1 MDLLQLIQKYMM
13 QRQTR
18 QKPVHTLMDA
28 EAQVF
33 TFWQKTLA
41 DNEYYDKFKDLVSI
55 VEWLGSNLEVQNGR
69 VETIL
74 QEIAADPDIPT
85 AQERAQARERA
96 KDE

>member
-1 MDLLQLIQKYMM
+1 M
-13 QRQTR
+13 
-18 QKPVHTLMDA
+18 
-28 EAQVF
+28 
-33 TFWQKTLA
+33 
-41 DNEYYDKFKDLVSI
+41 SI